1 MALDIE
7 SGKIFTSPELRIP
20 QGHISMHGR
29 ADLADYS
36 SGIPASVE
44 EVEEAIVEV
53 MMRSLPELEAHQ
65 FGRVAVRR
73 LEQQEALNL

>member
-20 QGHISMHGR
+20 QGHISMPGR

-44 EVEEAIVEV
+44 EAVEAIVKV
-53 MMRSLPELEAHQ
+53 MRSLPELETHQ
-65 FGRVAVRR
+65 FGRIAVRR